1 MTEQQTLSDMRN
13 NVVAWP
19 RKDRGF
25 VAMREKSALAL
36 AGLSLLLAAWTSR
49 PVSVCCSIAPTLH
62 GVVSLGGRRYA
73 GGQCVTGNI
82 VHVTFRKQAEQ
93 RASLIVE
100 PQPPISN
107 GSACAKSDSARTMEL
122 RSSSLRITV
131 DRPSGRIVFARPD
144 GGEILSERS
153 TGRNMEPA
161 TVMGEKTSHIHQQW
175 IQHEDE

>member
-73 GGQCVTGNI
+73 PGAVRHREHCSR
-82 VHVTFRKQAEQ
+82 HLSSKQ
-93 RASLIVE
+93 S
-100 PQPPISN
+100 
-107 GSACAKSDSARTMEL
+107 SAPL
-122 RSSSLRITV
+122 
-131 DRPSGRIVFARPD
+131 
-144 GGEILSERS
+144 
-153 TGRNMEPA
+153 
-161 TVMGEKTSHIHQQW
+161 
-175 IQHEDE
+175 

>member
-49 PVSVCCSIAPTLH
+49 PSLCAAQSLQPSTALSLSVDGGTLQ
-62 GVVSLGGRRYA
+62 V
-73 GGQCVTGNI
+73 QCVTGNI

-93 RASLIVE
+93 RASLRRRAAAADI
-100 PQPPISN
+100 
-107 GSACAKSDSARTMEL
+107 
-122 RSSSLRITV
+122 
-131 DRPSGRIVFARPD
+131 
-144 GGEILSERS
+144 
-153 TGRNMEPA
+153 
-161 TVMGEKTSHIHQQW
+161 
-175 IQHEDE
+175 